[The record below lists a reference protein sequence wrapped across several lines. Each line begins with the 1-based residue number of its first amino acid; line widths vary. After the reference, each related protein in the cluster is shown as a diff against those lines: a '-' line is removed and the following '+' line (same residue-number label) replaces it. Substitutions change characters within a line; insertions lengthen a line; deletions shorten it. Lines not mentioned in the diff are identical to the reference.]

1 MGGHQ
6 NAIYELV
13 RGTFELRATCRDD
26 GQPSA
31 IDAPS

>member
-6 NAIYELV
+6 NAIYERV
-13 RGTFELRATCRDD
+13 HGTFKLHAACRDD

>member
-1 MGGHQ
+1 MGGHH
-6 NAIYELV
+6 NVVYELV
-13 RGTFELRATCRDD
+13 CGTFKLRAACRDD